1 MENKVV
7 YIKPKRNAEVQTEEV
22 FLKDIAS
29 VTCTD
34 EHLKTKVKAL
44 KVFQFRAEGEK
55 RAVISGLKLIELVQ
69 GVEKGITVENV
80 GEQDTLIKC
89 VKTAEKKGMT
99 VWLKIMFVSL
109 ISFFGTAFTIM
120 AFHNDIGIHEVFG
133 RIYEEIIGQSSSG
146 FTTLEVTY
154 SLGLAVGIVIFFNH
168 IGGRRITTDP
178 TPIEVEMRIYEK
190 DVDDTL
196 IETADREGKTIDA
209 S

>member
-1 MENKVV
+1 MENKTV
-7 YIKPKRNAEVQTEEV
+7 YIKPKRNAEVTKEAV

-34 EHLKTKVKAL
+34 ETLKTKVKTL
-44 KVFQFRAEGEK
+44 KIYQFRAEGEK
-55 RAVISGLKLIELVQ
+55 RAVVSALKLIELIQ
-69 GVEKGITVENV
+69 GIEKGVTVENV
-80 GEQDTLIKC
+80 GEQDTLIKY
-89 VKTAEKKGMT
+89 VKTAQTKGVL
-99 VWLKIMFVSL
+99 VWTKVVFVAL

-120 AFHNDIGIHEVFG
+120 AFHNDIGIHDVFS
-133 RIYEEIIGQSSSG
+133 RIYEEMMGQPSSG

-154 SLGLAVGIVIFFNH
+154 SLGLAVGIVLFFNH

>member
-1 MENKVV
+1 MENKTV
-7 YIKPKRNAEVQTEEV
+7 YIKPKRNAEVTKEAV

-34 EHLKTKVKAL
+34 ETLKTKVKTL
-44 KVFQFRAEGEK
+44 KIYQFRAEGEK
-55 RAVISGLKLIELVQ
+55 RAVVSALKLIELIQ
-69 GVEKGITVENV
+69 GIEKGVTVENV
-80 GEQDTLIKC
+80 GEQDTLIKY
-89 VKTAEKKGMT
+89 VKTAQTKGIL
-99 VWLKIMFVSL
+99 VWTKVVFVAL

-120 AFHNDIGIHEVFG
+120 AFHNDIGIHDVFG
-133 RIYEEIIGQSSSG
+133 RIYEEMMGQPSSG

-154 SLGLAVGIVIFFNH
+154 SLGLAVGIVLFFNH

>member
-1 MENKVV
+1 MENRTV
-7 YIKPKRNAEVQTEEV
+7 YIKPKRNAEVAKDEV

-34 EHLKTKVKAL
+34 ETLKTKVKAL
-44 KVFQFRAEGEK
+44 KIYQFRTEGEK
-55 RAVISGLKLIELVQ
+55 RAVISALKLIELIQ
-69 GVEKGITVENV
+69 RIEKGVTVENV

-89 VKTAEKKGMT
+89 VRTAETKGAL
-99 VWLKIMFVSL
+99 VWIKVAFVAL

-120 AFHNDIGIHEVFG
+120 AFHNDIGIHDVFG
-133 RIYEEIIGQSSSG
+133 RIYEEIMGQPSSG

-154 SLGLAVGIVIFFNH
+154 SLGLAVGIVLFFNH
-168 IGGRRITTDP
+168 IGGRRITADP

>member
-1 MENKVV
+1 MENKTV
-7 YIKPKRNAEVQTEEV
+7 YIKPKRNAEVTKKEV

-29 VTCTD
+29 VACAD
-34 EHLKTKVKAL
+34 ETLKTKVKAL
-44 KVFQFRAEGEK
+44 KLYQFREEGEK
-55 RAVISGLKLIELVQ
+55 RAVFSSLKLIETIQ
-69 GVEKGITVENV
+69 GIEKGVTVENV
-80 GEQDTLIKC
+80 GEQDTLVKF
-89 VKTAEKKGMT
+89 VKTAQTKGAF
-99 VWLKIMFVSL
+99 VWAKVAFVAL

-133 RIYEEIIGQSSSG
+133 KLYEEITGQVSSG
-146 FTTLEVTY
+146 FTTLETTY
-154 SLGLAVGIVIFFNH
+154 SLGLAVGIVLFFNH